1 MAQLSSVSVRG
12 FSEQGITAI
21 DPCRRADVFRMN
33 SAGETIMRRSEKVM
47 EFIDKIKDFFFTADE
62 EDDMM
67 NDVPPVRN
75 TETPRPTREERAERA
90 AQYAPQ
96 PAPAPARE
104 EAPMGADSMPN
115 GGRRNK
121 VVNIQTTAQLQVVL
135 VKPTA
140 FTDAKQIAD
149 HLIAKKT
156 VVLNLETASPENK
169 RRIIDFLV
177 GVAYANGGSLKPV
190 ANLTYI
196 ITPYNVGFVG
206 EDLVGE
212 LENNGVFI

>member
-1 MAQLSSVSVRG
+1 MKIL
-12 FSEQGITAI
+12 
-21 DPCRRADVFRMN
+21 D
-33 SAGETIMRRSEKVM
+33 KV
-47 EFIDKIKDFFFTADE
+47 KNFFFTADE
-62 EDDMM
+62 DDPEDIEAQA
-67 NDVPPVRN
+67 NEPSRPERQVNTNPTPV
-75 TETPRPTREERAERA
+75 EVEE
-90 AQYAPQ
+90 PVN
-96 PAPAPARE
+96 
-104 EAPMGADSMPN
+104 EAPPKRG
-115 GGRRNK
+115 NK
-121 VVNIQTTAQLQVVL
+121 VVNIQATAQLQVVL
-135 VKPTA
+135 VKPSA

-196 ITPYNVGFVG
+196 ITPYNVGFIG

>member
-1 MAQLSSVSVRG
+1 MKLFDG
-12 FSEQGITAI
+12 
-21 DPCRRADVFRMN
+21 
-33 SAGETIMRRSEKVM
+33 
-47 EFIDKIKDFFFTADE
+47 IKDFFFAPED
-62 EDDMM
+62 EDDPT
-67 NDVPPVRN
+67 DTPVRH
-75 TETPRPTREERAERA
+75 ERGMQDDE
-90 AQYAPQ
+90 PSGN
-96 PAPAPARE
+96 E
-104 EAPMGADSMPN
+104 G
-115 GGRRNK
+115 GGIGRRNK

-135 VKPTA
+135 VKPSA

-196 ITPYNVGFVG
+196 ITPYNVGFIG

>member
-1 MAQLSSVSVRG
+1 
-12 FSEQGITAI
+12 
-21 DPCRRADVFRMN
+21 
-33 SAGETIMRRSEKVM
+33 M
-47 EFIDKIKDFFFTADE
+47 EIFKNVKEFFFPS
-62 EDDMM
+62 DM
-67 NDVPPVRN
+67 P
-75 TETPRPTREERAERA
+75 EAGSS
-90 AQYAPQ
+90 APQ
-96 PAPAPARE
+96 PEQPPHQGAE
-104 EAPMGADSMPN
+104 EFMQDKERGSN
-115 GGRRNK
+115 I
-121 VVNIQTTAQLQVVL
+121 VNIQATAQLQVVL
-135 VKPTA
+135 VKPSA

-196 ITPYNVGFVG
+196 ITPYNVGFIG

>member
-1 MAQLSSVSVRG
+1 MKLFDG
-12 FSEQGITAI
+12 
-21 DPCRRADVFRMN
+21 
-33 SAGETIMRRSEKVM
+33 
-47 EFIDKIKDFFFTADE
+47 IKDFFFASDDDDFDE
-62 EDDMM
+62 A
-67 NDVPPVRN
+67 DVPMRAGDDRPGGYSRPE
-75 TETPRPTREERAERA
+75 TAETPASAAPVGETPT
-90 AQYAPQ
+90 
-96 PAPAPARE
+96 
-104 EAPMGADSMPN
+104 
-115 GGRRNK
+115 GRRNK

-135 VKPTA
+135 VKPSA

-196 ITPYNVGFVG
+196 ITPYNVGFIG

>member
-1 MAQLSSVSVRG
+1 MKL
-12 FSEQGITAI
+12 FE
-21 DPCRRADVFRMN
+21 N
-33 SAGETIMRRSEKVM
+33 
-47 EFIDKIKDFFFTADE
+47 IKDFFFAAEDEDGDFADSPIHA
-62 EDDMM
+62 D
-67 NDVPPVRN
+67 P
-75 TETPRPTREERAERA
+75 RAERA
-90 AQYAPQ
+90 AA
-96 PAPAPARE
+96 AFEHE
-104 EAPMGADSMPN
+104 EAVAAAESGSAST
-115 GGRRNK
+115 GRRNK

-135 VKPTA
+135 VKPSA

-196 ITPYNVGFVG
+196 ITPYNVGFIG

>member
-1 MAQLSSVSVRG
+1 MKLFDG
-12 FSEQGITAI
+12 
-21 DPCRRADVFRMN
+21 
-33 SAGETIMRRSEKVM
+33 
-47 EFIDKIKDFFFTADE
+47 IKDFFFSEEEEYNDQADMPSTRSE
-62 EDDMM
+62 RERSNSSYTSASPSAAMSDYED
-67 NDVPPVRN
+67 R
-75 TETPRPTREERAERA
+75 
-90 AQYAPQ
+90 QPQ
-96 PAPAPARE
+96 IS
-104 EAPMGADSMPN
+104 GD
-115 GGRRNK
+115 GRRNK

-135 VKPTA
+135 VKPSA

-196 ITPYNVGFVG
+196 ITPYNVGFIG

-212 LENNGVFI
+212 LESNGVIL

>member
-1 MAQLSSVSVRG
+1 MKLFDTV
-12 FSEQGITAI
+12 
-21 DPCRRADVFRMN
+21 
-33 SAGETIMRRSEKVM
+33 
-47 EFIDKIKDFFFTADE
+47 KDFFLANDDEDE
-62 EDDMM
+62 EV
-67 NDVPPVRN
+67 NDTPVKQEQQPVRPER
-75 TETPRPTREERAERA
+75 TQPTTTTFPATAAE
-90 AQYAPQ
+90 
-96 PAPAPARE
+96 RE
-104 EAPMGADSMPN
+104 EATAEAI
-115 GGRRNK
+115 RRSNR

-135 VKPTA
+135 VKPSA

-149 HLIAKKT
+149 HLLAKKT

-196 ITPYNVGFVG
+196 ITPYNVGFIG

>member
-1 MAQLSSVSVRG
+1 MKL
-12 FSEQGITAI
+12 FE
-21 DPCRRADVFRMN
+21 N
-33 SAGETIMRRSEKVM
+33 
-47 EFIDKIKDFFFTADE
+47 IKGFFFSDE
-62 EDDMM
+62 DEDD
-67 NDVPPVRN
+67 NSVDIPNVPHGRSG
-75 TETPRPTREERAERA
+75 
-90 AQYAPQ
+90 YSSS
-96 PAPAPARE
+96 
-104 EAPMGADSMPN
+104 DSDEPSS
-115 GGRRNK
+115 GEGRRNK

-135 VKPTA
+135 VKPSA

-196 ITPYNVGFVG
+196 ITPYNVGFIG

>member
-1 MAQLSSVSVRG
+1 MKL
-12 FSEQGITAI
+12 FE
-21 DPCRRADVFRMN
+21 N
-33 SAGETIMRRSEKVM
+33 
-47 EFIDKIKDFFFTADE
+47 IKEFFFSAD
-62 EDDMM
+62 DDDLDQDDVRHERSYQPSD
-67 NDVPPVRN
+67 NDESTSN
-75 TETPRPTREERAERA
+75 
-90 AQYAPQ
+90 
-96 PAPAPARE
+96 
-104 EAPMGADSMPN
+104 DSGN
-115 GGRRNK
+115 SNGRRNK

-135 VKPTA
+135 VKPSA

-196 ITPYNVGFVG
+196 ITPYNVGFIG

>member
-1 MAQLSSVSVRG
+1 MKL
-12 FSEQGITAI
+12 FE
-21 DPCRRADVFRMN
+21 N
-33 SAGETIMRRSEKVM
+33 
-47 EFIDKIKDFFFTADE
+47 IKEFFFSAD
-62 EDDMM
+62 DDDLDQD
-67 NDVPPVRN
+67 DVPVRH
-75 TETPRPTREERAERA
+75 ERS
-90 AQYAPQ
+90 YQ
-96 PAPAPARE
+96 PSDNDE
-104 EAPMGADSMPN
+104 STSNDSGN
-115 GGRRNK
+115 SNGRRNK

-135 VKPTA
+135 VKPSA

-196 ITPYNVGFVG
+196 ISPYNVGFIG

>member
-1 MAQLSSVSVRG
+1 
-12 FSEQGITAI
+12 
-21 DPCRRADVFRMN
+21 MN
-33 SAGETIMRRSEKVM
+33 VVN
-47 EFIDKIKDFFFTADE
+47 KIKEFFFSMDE
-62 EDDMM
+62 NEVEDEGEEEMQELNEPVRKPAPEPSHD
-67 NDVPPVRN
+67 NEEREEPVIPTPPPVR
-75 TETPRPTREERAERA
+75 ETP
-90 AQYAPQ
+90 APS
-96 PAPAPARE
+96 PVSSTGNSVSDRISTSDRLNNNNNNN
-104 EAPMGADSMPN
+104 G

-135 VKPTA
+135 VKPSA

-196 ITPYNVGFVG
+196 ITPYNVGFIG

>member
-1 MAQLSSVSVRG
+1 MKL
-12 FSEQGITAI
+12 FE
-21 DPCRRADVFRMN
+21 N
-33 SAGETIMRRSEKVM
+33 
-47 EFIDKIKDFFFTADE
+47 IKEFFFSDE
-62 EDDMM
+62 EEMEQNDMPNM
-67 NDVPPVRN
+67 RHDRSF
-75 TETPRPTREERAERA
+75 
-90 AQYAPQ
+90 
-96 PAPAPARE
+96 
-104 EAPMGADSMPN
+104 GADNDEPVATE
-115 GGRRNK
+115 GRRNK

-135 VKPTA
+135 VKPSA

-196 ITPYNVGFVG
+196 ITPYNVGFIG

>member
-1 MAQLSSVSVRG
+1 MKLFENIKEFF
-12 FSEQGITAI
+12 FSE
-21 DPCRRADVFRMN
+21 
-33 SAGETIMRRSEKVM
+33 
-47 EFIDKIKDFFFTADE
+47 E
-62 EDDMM
+62 EDDTDQ
-67 NDVPPVRN
+67 NDVPNNR
-75 TETPRPTREERAERA
+75 RERSYNSGNDE
-90 AQYAPQ
+90 PQ
-96 PAPAPARE
+96 TNE
-104 EAPMGADSMPN
+104 
-115 GGRRNK
+115 GRRNK

-135 VKPTA
+135 VKPSS

-196 ITPYNVGFVG
+196 ITPYNVGFIG